1 MIIDNDFCGT
11 SSLSALRKL
20 DVPIIAHLWNH
31 KEKKQA
37 EPAKQGRPESI
48 VTKKPLENQ
57 RKNKSDKHNRA
68 KKTAEKKNMR
78 RETTKE
84 RERERERERQKRKTK
99 ALNQK
104 FVIIDNDF
112 CGISSLSA
120 LRKLDVPIIAHL
132 WNHKEKKQA
141 EPAKQG
147 RPESTGTK
155 KRLESHREKINH
167 KHNRTKKQQR
177 RKT

>member
-1 MIIDNDFCGT
+1 MIIDNDFCGI
-11 SSLSALRKL
+11 SSLSVLRKL

-68 KKTAEKKNMR
+68 KKKTAEKKNMR

-84 RERERERERQKRKTK
+84 RERGKKEKRK
-99 ALNQK
+99 Q
-104 FVIIDNDF
+104 
-112 CGISSLSA
+112 
-120 LRKLDVPIIAHL
+120 
-132 WNHKEKKQA
+132 
-141 EPAKQG
+141 
-147 RPESTGTK
+147 
-155 KRLESHREKINH
+155 
-167 KHNRTKKQQR
+167 
-177 RKT
+177 